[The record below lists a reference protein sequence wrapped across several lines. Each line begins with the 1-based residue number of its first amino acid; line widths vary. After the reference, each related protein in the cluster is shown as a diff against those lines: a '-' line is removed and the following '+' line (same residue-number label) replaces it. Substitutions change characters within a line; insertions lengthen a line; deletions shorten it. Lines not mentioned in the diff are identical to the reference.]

1 MSKGAAYIMKKG
13 RQPPKKGTKVQQN
26 LGVRDDE
33 IKRAV
38 AVNYTIDTNKRK
50 SMEHEPKMTD

>member
-1 MSKGAAYIMKKG
+1 MAKAVAYTMKKG
-13 RQPPKKGTKVQQN
+13 GQPPKKGTKVQRN

-50 SMEHEPKMTD
+50 RMGHEPKMTN

>member
-1 MSKGAAYIMKKG
+1 MVNK
-13 RQPPKKGTKVQQN
+13 QPKKGTKVQQN

-38 AVNYTIDTNKRK
+38 AVDYTIDCNKREVKDRVNK
-50 SMEHEPKMTD
+50 SEPKMTD